1 MSAHTKIVATLGPAS
16 DSPERIRALI
26 RAGVDVFRIN
36 FSHGSSE
43 SRARQLA
50 TVREAEAELGRPV
63 AVMADLCGPKIRVR
77 PIAGGRIVLAAGQQ
91 IALRRGRDE
100 GSTEELTTTLDE
112 LVDALGPGDPVLLD
126 DGKLHLEV
134 VARQPD
140 RAVCR
145 VVHGGPLS
153 SGKGINLPGTRLP
166 IATLT
171 GKDRRDVAWIGD
183 RGFDWVA
190 LSFVRSAGDVVELR
204 ELLVQHGCRARVVA
218 KAEKPE
224 AIAHIEQI
232 VDAADAVMVARGD
245 LGVEMELPEVPA
257 AQKRIAALC
266 REHGKPCIVAT
277 QMLESMTG
285 SPRPTRAE
293 VSDVANAV
301 LDGAD
306 AVMLSGETAVGD
318 YPAEAVEMM
327 NRIVARAQQMDRCS
341 CVGPSCHESPTTAAL
356 ARAVR
361 AVVEAEPVSAVGV
374 FTATGTAARMLSKMR
389 LGVPILALSPDVG
402 AVRRMC
408 LYFGVRPSVT
418 PIPEHTRDVLDLVAR
433 TAREA
438 GVADDG
444 DRVVVLSGRP
454 IGQPGAT
461 NTLVVHTI

>member
-16 DSPERIRALI
+16 DSPERIRALL

-50 TVREAEAELGRPV
+50 AVREAEAELGQPV

-77 PIAGGRIVLAAGQQ
+77 PIDGGPIQLVDGQQ
-91 IALRRGRDE
+91 IALRRGRDH
-100 GSTEELTTTLDE
+100 GDADALTTTLDE
-112 LVDALGPGDPVLLD
+112 LVDALAPGDPVLMD
-126 DGKLHLEV
+126 DGKLRLEV
-134 VARQPD
+134 LDCGAD
-140 RAVCR
+140 RATCR

-153 SGKGINLPGTRLP
+153 TGKGINLPGTELP

-171 GKDRRDVAWIGD
+171 AKDRRDAAWIAL
-183 RGFDWVA
+183 RSFDLVA

-204 ELLVQHGCRARVVA
+204 SLLVEHGCRAGVVA
-218 KAEKPE
+218 KIEKPE
-224 AIAHIEQI
+224 AVARIEEI
-232 VDAADAVMVARGD
+232 VDAADAIMVARGD

-257 AQKRIAALC
+257 AQKRIAALS

-277 QMLESMTG
+277 QMLESMTAA
-285 SPRPTRAE
+285 PRPTRAE

-306 AVMLSGETAVGD
+306 AVMLSGETAVGAF
-318 YPAEAVEMM
+318 PVEAVTMM
-327 NRIVARAQQMDRCS
+327 DRIVTRAQRMQRCD
-341 CVGPSCHESPTTAAL
+341 CVGPSCAEAPTTAAL

-361 AVVEAEPVSAVGV
+361 AVVDAEPIAAVGV
-374 FTATGTAARMLSKMR
+374 FTAAGTTARMLSKMR
-389 LGVPILALSPDVG
+389 LGVPVLALSPDPA

-408 LYFGVRPSVT
+408 LYFGVRPGRAEA
-418 PIPEHTRDVLDLVAR
+418 PEHTRQVLELFAR

-438 GVADDG
+438 GVAGPG
-444 DRVVVLSGRP
+444 DQLVVLSGRP
-454 IGQPGAT
+454 IGRPGAT
-461 NTLVVHTI
+461 NTLVVHRI